1 MARLDRAASISDL
14 RAMAKRR
21 MPRFA
26 FDWMEGGAEDEIN
39 LARNRAA
46 FDAIEL
52 VPRYLIDASAPSIET
67 TLFGQTYAAPF
78 GLTPIGFLN
87 MTRPGADLM
96 WARLAARKRIPHVIS
111 TACSTPLER
120 VADAADG
127 MAWFQL
133 YASRDLELR
142 ADLLSRAKAAG
153 CEVLIVTVDV
163 PAAGKRDRDTRNG
176 MAMPFVF
183 TPSILLDL
191 AAHPAWAVE
200 TLLAGAPGFGNFDP
214 RRFKAGGRMSIVE
227 TQARMISNDFTWD
240 DLRRLRD
247 AWRGPMIVKGILHPE
262 DAVLVAEAG
271 CDAVGVSNHGGRQ
284 ADYAPAAIAALPAIA
299 EVVAGRVPILLDSGV
314 RRGADIVRAKAL
326 GAEFILSGRAFT
338 YGVAAAGDAGAA
350 KSFEILETELVRTL
364 GQIGRPRFADVDEG
378 VLASTALG
386 GPTCVNRSS
395 RVSTAPRR

>member
-1 MARLDRAASISDL
+1 MTSLDRVASISDL
-14 RAMAKRR
+14 REMARRR

-39 LARNRAA
+39 IAANRAA
-46 FDAIEL
+46 FDAMEL
-52 VPRYLIDASAPSIET
+52 VPRYLVDASEPVIET
-67 TLFGQTYAAPF
+67 TLFGQTYSAPF

-96 WARLAARKRIPHVIS
+96 WARLAARKRIPHAIS
-111 TACSTPLER
+111 TACSTSLEE
-120 VADAADG
+120 VAEAADG

-142 ADLLSRAKAAG
+142 ADLLDRAKAAG

-183 TPSILLDL
+183 TPAIVLDL
-191 AAHPAWAVE
+191 MAHPAWAIE
-200 TLLAGAPGFGNFDP
+200 TLRAGAPGFGNFDP
-214 RRFKAGGRMSIVE
+214 RRFKAEGKMSIVE

-247 AWRGPMIVKGILHPE
+247 SWAGPMIVKGILHPE
-262 DAVLVAEAG
+262 DAEMVVEAG
-271 CDAVGVSNHGGRQ
+271 CDAVSVSNHGGRQ
-284 ADYAPAAIAALPAIA
+284 ADYAPASVAALPSIA
-299 EVVAGRVPILLDSGV
+299 KTVAGRVPVLLDSGV
-314 RRGADIVRAKAL
+314 RRGADIVRARAL
-326 GAEFILSGRAFT
+326 GADFVLSGRAFI

-350 KSFEILETELVRTL
+350 KSYEILETELVRTL
-364 GQIGRPRFADVDEG
+364 GQIGRPRFADVDAG
-378 VLASTALG
+378 VLATTALVG
-386 GPTCVNRSS
+386 
-395 RVSTAPRR
+395 

>member
-1 MARLDRAASISDL
+1 MARLDRVASISDL

-21 MPRFA
+21 MPAFA

-39 LARNRAA
+39 IARNRAA

-52 VPRYLIDASAPSIET
+52 VPRYLIDVSAPSMET
-67 TLFGQTYAAPF
+67 TLFGKTYSAPF

-111 TACSTPLER
+111 TACSTPLEK
-120 VADAADG
+120 VAETADG

-142 ADLLSRAKAAG
+142 ADLLDRAKIAG

-183 TPSILLDL
+183 TPSIVLDL
-191 AAHPAWAVE
+191 MSHPAWAIE
-200 TLLAGAPGFGNFDP
+200 TLMAGAPSFGNFDP
-214 RRFKAGGRMSIVE
+214 RRFKADGKMSIVE

-247 AWRGPMIVKGILHPE
+247 AWPGPMIVKGILHPE
-262 DAVLVAEAG
+262 DADHVIEAG
-271 CDAVGVSNHGGRQ
+271 CDAVSVSNHGGRQ
-284 ADYAPAAIAALPAIA
+284 ADYAPASMAALSSVVRA
-299 EVVAGRVPILLDSGV
+299 VAGRVPILLDSGV

-326 GAEFILSGRAFT
+326 GADFVLSGRAFA
-338 YGVAAAGDAGAA
+338 YGAAAAGDAGVA
-350 KSFEILETELVRTL
+350 KAYEILETELVRTI
-364 GQIGRPRFADVDEG
+364 GQIGRPRFSDVDAG
-378 VLASTALG
+378 ALATTVLSG
-386 GPTCVNRSS
+386 
-395 RVSTAPRR
+395 